1 MSQKINC
8 FNAKHLAYSFYVKTK
23 ILIDLHICIS
33 VPLNKEV
40 FLRILLDYQGK
51 FSNILDEL
59 KNDLNELKTKF
70 CKLESD
76 LHISR
81 NVNDKLSDKLVV
93 LECKCHA
100 NEQYSRRECLEISGI
115 PAEVGDKDIEKK
127 VLEVLDAIGAPVNT
141 DSVEDCHRIPSKGYL
156 KKVILKLSHWKGSRQ
171 VWLNKKKLKQLKP
184 KSLNLPASVKI
195 YINESL
201 CPYYKKL
208 WTKCKKLWDAK
219 RILSFWVSNG
229 SIRVKLVNENV
240 SIITHDCDLEK
251 LFPGD
256 PLIADTN

>member
-1 MSQKINC
+1 MS
-8 FNAKHLAYSFYVKTK
+8 HTESSLMR
-23 ILIDLHICIS
+23 
-33 VPLNKEV
+33 LNKEDLV
-40 FLRILLDYQGK
+40 RMLLDFQGK
-51 FSNILDEL
+51 FNNILDEL
-59 KNDLNELKTKF
+59 KIDLNELKTKF
-70 CKLESD
+70 WKLESD

-81 NVNDKLSDKLVV
+81 NVNDKMSDKLVA
-93 LECKCHA
+93 LERKCHA

-115 PAEVGDKDIEKK
+115 LAGVGDKDIEKK
-127 VLEVLDAIGAPVNT
+127 VLEILDAIDAPVST
-141 DSVEDCHRIPSKGYL
+141 DLVEDCHRIPSKSSPN
-156 KKVILKLSHWKGSRQ
+156 KVILKLSRPKDSRR
-171 VWLNKKKLKQLKP
+171 VLLNKKKLKQLKP
-184 KSLNLPASVKI
+184 VCHLKSLNLPAGVKI

-208 WTKCKKLWDAK
+208 WTKCRKLWDSK

-229 SIRVKLVNENV
+229 SIRVKLINESV

>member
-1 MSQKINC
+1 MS
-8 FNAKHLAYSFYVKTK
+8 HTESSLMR
-23 ILIDLHICIS
+23 
-33 VPLNKEV
+33 LNKEGLV
-40 FLRILLDYQGK
+40 RMLLDYQGK
-51 FSNILDEL
+51 FNNILDEL

-81 NVNDKLSDKLVV
+81 NVNDKLSDKLTV
-93 LECKCHA
+93 LERKCHA

-141 DSVEDCHRIPSKGYL
+141 DLVEDCHRIPSKGSP
-156 KKVILKLSHWKGSRQ
+156 KKVILKLSRRKDSRR
-171 VWLNKKKLKQLKP
+171 VLLNKKKLKQLKP
-184 KSLNLPASVKI
+184 ESLNLPASVKI

>member
-1 MSQKINC
+1 MR
-8 FNAKHLAYSFYVKTK
+8 
-23 ILIDLHICIS
+23 
-33 VPLNKEV
+33 LNKDDLV
-40 FLRILLDYQGK
+40 RMLLDYQGK
-51 FSNILDEL
+51 FNNILDKL
-59 KNDLNELKTKF
+59 KNNLNELKTNL

-81 NVNDKLSDKLVV
+81 NLNDRLKNKLVV
-93 LECKCHA
+93 LERKCHA
-100 NEQYSRRECLEISGI
+100 NEQYSRRERLEILSI
-115 PAEVGDKDIEKK
+115 PAKVGDKDIEKK
-127 VLEVLDAIGAPVNT
+127 VLEVLDAIDAPVNT
-141 DSVEDCHRIPSKGYL
+141 DLVEDCHRIPSKGSP
-156 KKVILKLSHWKGSRQ
+156 KKVILKLSRRKDSRR
-171 VWLNKKKLKQLKP
+171 VLLNKKKLKQLKP
-184 KSLNLPASVKI
+184 ESLNLPAGVKI

-229 SIRVKLVNENV
+229 SIRVKLINENV

>member
-1 MSQKINC
+1 MLQN
-8 FNAKHLAYSFYVKTK
+8 FVRHFAN
-23 ILIDLHICIS
+23 
-33 VPLNKEV
+33 
-40 FLRILLDYQGK
+40 Q
-51 FSNILDEL
+51 DEL
-59 KNDLNELKTKF
+59 KNHLNELKTKF

-81 NVNDKLSDKLVV
+81 NVNDKLL
-93 LECKCHA
+93 
-100 NEQYSRRECLEISGI
+100 I
-115 PAEVGDKDIEKK
+115 
-127 VLEVLDAIGAPVNT
+127 VLEVLDTIDATVST
-141 DSVEDCHRIPSKGYL
+141 DLVKDCPGIPSKGSP
-156 KKVILKLSHWKGSRQ
+156 KKVILKLSRRKDSRR
-171 VWLNKKKLKQLKP
+171 VLLNKKKLKQLKP
-184 KSLNLPASVKI
+184 ESLNLPASVKI